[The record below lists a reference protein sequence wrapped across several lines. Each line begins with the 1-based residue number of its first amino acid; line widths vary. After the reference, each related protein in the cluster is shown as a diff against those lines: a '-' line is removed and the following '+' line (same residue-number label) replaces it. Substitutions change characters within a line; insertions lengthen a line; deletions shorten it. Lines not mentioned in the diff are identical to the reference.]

1 MDRQLCRSF
10 LAARRFCDKL
20 TFGVDFRSVS
30 LARYIY
36 QRLNSSASYARSLAH
51 DLPLRPPHSTSL
63 AGTMID
69 PQLELSSRGCLPSTF
84 MHGYS
89 SASYQIEGGYKQD
102 GRGLSVWD
110 TSLRDAPL
118 GNGNVACDS
127 YNLWRDDIQ
136 LLKEYGANTYR
147 FSISWS
153 RVIPL
158 GERRISSLTWISGS
172 SHHVATSS
180 LLPRRTT

>member
-1 MDRQLCRSF
+1 
-10 LAARRFCDKL
+10 
-20 TFGVDFRSVS
+20 
-30 LARYIY
+30 
-36 QRLNSSASYARSLAH
+36 
-51 DLPLRPPHSTSL
+51 
-63 AGTMID
+63 MID
-69 PQLELSSRGCLPSTF
+69 PQLEPNTRGCLPSTF

-110 TSLRDAPL
+110 ETLRNAPL
-118 GNGNVACDS
+118 GNGDVACDS

-158 GERRISSLTWISGS
+158 GQSGIG
-172 SHHVATSS
+172 
-180 LLPRRTT
+180 